1 MQVQAGVTCTAH
13 FCRFLPSVLFLWE
26 RRERTHSGIRIDS
39 ALISPDPGKAV
50 ARVDGTEISLGNGA
64 LGFELT
70 TENNKFRFAKF
81 TDVLAGKFVPVP
93 FEVFVLRFKD
103 GREIPATRMEIV
115 SRPAWKTSKE
125 FECFEARD
133 RIGGKK
139 VAVTLQSSDPKFDVV
154 WSGIFATVRTIY
166 ARKLQFGHR
175 SMISSF
181 RDSTDLL
188 EAARREGGRNRCG
201 FTLGRRRCVCGFE
214 HRFQSAAF

>member
-13 FCRFLPSVLFLWE
+13 FCRFLPRCFFCGDGD
-26 RRERTHSGIRIDS
+26 ERTHSGIRIDS
-39 ALISPDPGKAV
+39 RIDQSDPGKAV

-81 TDVLAGKFVPVP
+81 TDVLARKVVPVP

-115 SRPAWKTSKE
+115 SAASVEDLKGNLSASKL
-125 FECFEARD
+125 AD

-139 VAVTLQSSDPKFDVV
+139 VAVTLQSSDPKFDVCGV
-154 WSGIFATVRTIY
+154 EFFATVRTICV
-166 ARKLQFGHR
+166 RKLQFGHR
-175 SMISSF
+175 SMISQF
-181 RDSTDLL
+181 P
-188 EAARREGGRNRCG
+188 
-201 FTLGRRRCVCGFE
+201 
-214 HRFQSAAF
+214 RFD